1 MLWGQGALNTA
12 MISNGGHSH
21 LVAFRPL
28 SWRGFNI
35 IELVRGGVLGQ
46 LYSTF
51 GVRSAVIWLYD
62 FLETC
67 WLDLCLMIHMRTIH
81 NATAQDGGTRPK
93 FF

>member
-1 MLWGQGALNTA
+1 MESRC
-12 MISNGGHSH
+12 ISAVICNGGHSH
-21 LVAFRPL
+21 LVVFRLL
-28 SWRGFNI
+28 SRRGFNV

-46 LYSTF
+46 LYSTL
-51 GVRSAVIWLYD
+51 GVRSVVIWLYD

-67 WLDLCLMIHMRTIH
+67 WLGPCLMIHMRTIH